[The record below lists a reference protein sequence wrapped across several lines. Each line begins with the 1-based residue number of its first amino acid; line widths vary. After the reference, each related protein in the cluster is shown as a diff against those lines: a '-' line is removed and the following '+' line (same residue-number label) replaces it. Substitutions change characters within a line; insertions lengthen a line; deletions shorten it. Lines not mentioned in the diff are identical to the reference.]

1 MATDPIGAPGARVTD
16 SKPFVP
22 AAWLADFAAVGGGYI
37 KTAEQFS
44 LGWVIAGRP
53 ADEQQIACRMV
64 SVLTDADRAALIR
77 HLEARE
83 A

>member
-1 MATDPIGAPGARVTD
+1 MATNHIRASGASVTD

-53 ADEQQIACRMV
+53 ADEQQTACCMV
-64 SVLTDADRAALIR
+64 SALTDADRAALIS